1 VTGRFEV
8 LEHTADV
15 GLRLTGD
22 TREDVFE
29 AAARGLA
36 DLEGSWFP
44 GEGEERRAEVR
55 AQDLP
60 SLLVAWLDELLY
72 FRDAE
77 DAVFGGFGVEEVED
91 VRVRAR
97 VRTAP
102 RGDRTLESAGVKA
115 ATYHG
120 LRFDRRND
128 GWTADVYLDV

>member
-1 VTGRFEV
+1 VAGSFEI

-15 GLRLTGD
+15 GLRLHGD

-44 GEGEERRAEVR
+44 GEGKERLVEARAR
-55 AQDLP
+55 DLP
-60 SLLVAWLDELLY
+60 SLLAAWLDELLY
-72 FRDAE
+72 LRDAE
-77 DAVFGGFGVEEVED
+77 DVVFGGFAVDSVKDE
-91 VRVRAR
+91 RVRAG

-102 RGDRTLESAGVKA
+102 RGDRVLEAAGVKA

-120 LRFDRRND
+120 LRFERRKE
-128 GWTADVYLDV
+128 GWAADVYLDV

>member
-1 VTGRFEV
+1 MTGRFEI

-44 GEGEERRAEVR
+44 GEGEERRTEVR
-55 AQDLP
+55 GQDLP

-72 FRDAE
+72 LRDAE
-77 DAVFGGFGVEEVED
+77 DAVFGGFAVEEVED

-97 VRTAP
+97 VRTGP
-102 RGDRTLESAGVKA
+102 RGDRTLEAAGVKA

-120 LRFDRRND
+120 LRFERRND
-128 GWTADVYLDV
+128 GWAADVYLDV

>member
-1 VTGRFEV
+1 MTGRFEI

-44 GEGEERRAEVR
+44 GEGEERRVEVR

-72 FRDAE
+72 LRDAE
-77 DAVFGGFGVEEVED
+77 DAMFGGFAVEEVED

-102 RGDRTLESAGVKA
+102 RGDRTLEAAGVKA

-120 LRFDRRND
+120 LRFERRNV
-128 GWTADVYLDV
+128 GWAADVYLDV